1 MESDHIKVDIWKE
14 IKIEMLNDSISSVDF
29 SIDNVELSDD
39 FENLNEY
46 IIGFPAS
53 GTETIEYIDSQKDIN
68 KELEE
73 DHKIIE
79 RFLTKYGD
87 EWRRLGED

>member
-1 MESDHIKVDIWKE
+1 MFDIMPKPR
-14 IKIEMLNDSISSVDF
+14 IEMLNDSTCSVDF
-29 SIDNVELSDD
+29 SINNIEFLYD
-39 FENLNEY
+39 FNILNEY

-53 GTETIEYIDSQKDIN
+53 GTETVENIELHNDIN
-68 KELEE
+68 IELEE

-79 RFLTKYGD
+79 KFLTKYGD